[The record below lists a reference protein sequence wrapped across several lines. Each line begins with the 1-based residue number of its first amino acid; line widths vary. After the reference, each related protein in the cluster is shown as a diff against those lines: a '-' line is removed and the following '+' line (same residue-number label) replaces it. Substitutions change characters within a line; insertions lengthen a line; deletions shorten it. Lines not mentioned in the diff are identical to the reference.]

1 MGTVT
6 TGAPG
11 TQASVTNSGTAT
23 NAVLDFVIPQGSTG
37 STGSTGATGATG
49 ADGKAA
55 TVSVGTVTTGQPGT
69 NASVTNSGTESAA
82 TLDFVIPQ
90 GNNGVSSYW
99 SGVNSGV
106 TLSPN
111 QAVPLTQSVS
121 SVGSGVTLSGST
133 VTLPAGTFLV
143 SYSTNAESGG
153 SGSGSGSVVTT
164 LSPTVNGSAI
174 PTAVAVAILERGD
187 MSTLA
192 RTFLLN
198 AAGGDKLQL
207 VNATGNTYST
217 QYSNTNLVLLRLA

>member
-6 TGAPG
+6 TGDPG
-11 TQASVTNSGTAT
+11 T
-23 NAVLDFVIPQGSTG
+23 D
-37 STGSTGATGATG
+37 
-49 ADGKAA
+49 
-55 TVSVGTVTTGQPGT
+55 
-69 NASVTNSGTESAA
+69 ASVTNSGTESAA

-99 SGVNSGV
+99 SGVNSAV

-111 QAVPLTQSVS
+111 QAIPLTQAVNS
-121 SVGSGVTLSGST
+121 SGSGITLSGST

-164 LSPTVNGSAI
+164 LSPTVNGTAI

-198 AAGGDKLQL
+198 AANGDKLQL